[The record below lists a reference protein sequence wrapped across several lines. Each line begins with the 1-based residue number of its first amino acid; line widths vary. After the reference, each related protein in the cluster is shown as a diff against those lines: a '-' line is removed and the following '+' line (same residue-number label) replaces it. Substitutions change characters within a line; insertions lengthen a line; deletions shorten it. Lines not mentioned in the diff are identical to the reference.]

1 MAINASKITA
11 TDSLN
16 QLREEFNQLISDV
29 ENLEKG
35 IAVFNSFSAN
45 TAKVHQFETNEGI
58 TYNPPTAS
66 GTLVVASELAGN
78 VAGQITL
85 ADESSDTENFITFAN
100 AATGGQALKTGT
112 NLTFNANT
120 GLLST
125 SLLSTTSLSISDG
138 GNIGSASATNAL
150 TIASD
155 GVVTLVDDLVIKN
168 GGTIGSS
175 SANDAMT
182 IASSGIV
189 TFKDDI
195 LIKDSGTIGSASAT
209 SAITIASDGVVTLVD
224 DLVIKDS
231 GTIGSASDPDSIEID
246 SSGNVNITQGRD
258 GLKLNGTEI
267 FKLIYPV
274 GSIYISATLATASDV
289 AAAFG
294 GTWVAFGAGKVM
306 VGLDSGDTDFDESE
320 KTDGSKTNTLAINQI
335 PEHAHHVANTSQ
347 TGSGAS
353 TLESTNHLSRF
364 RSGGENPEYGFRG
377 TATAPTVGLS
387 SMNLFDVND
396 VQQSAE
402 TTTSVTNLQPYIV
415 VYMYRRTDL

>member
-1 MAINASKITA
+1 MAINASKITT

-45 TAKVHQFETNEGI
+45 TANVHQFETNDGI
-58 TYNPPTAS
+58 IYNPPTSS
-66 GTLVVASELAGN
+66 GTLVVTSQLGGN
-78 VAGQITL
+78 IADEINLT
-85 ADESSDTENFITFAN
+85 DESSDTENFIIFAN
-100 AATGGQALKTGT
+100 SATGNQALKTGT
-112 NLTFNANT
+112 NLSFNANT

-125 SLLSTTSLSISDG
+125 TDLSISGDIQG
-138 GNIGSASATNAL
+138 TPNFSGRPTFAASL
-150 TIASD
+150 TIQ
-155 GVVTLVDDLVIKN
+155 N
-168 GGTIGSS
+168 GGQIGSS

-246 SSGNVNITQGRD
+246 SSGNVNITQGKD

-274 GSIYISATLATASDV
+274 GSIYISATLATTGAV
-289 AAAFG
+289 ATAFG
-294 GTWVAFGAGKVM
+294 GTWEVFGAGKVL
-306 VGLDSGDTDFDESE
+306 VGFETGDATFGTALGEGGAE
-320 KTDGSKTNTLAINQI
+320 NNTLDITQI
-335 PEHAHHVANTSQ
+335 PEHSHYIARSTSGTAGSLASDNHMTTSNTLTSRSAYSLAGTDNNPTIGLTGMEIQ
-347 TGSGAS
+347 DATGSEQ
-353 TLESTNHLSRF
+353 T
-364 RSGGENPEYGFRG
+364 
-377 TATAPTVGLS
+377 
-387 SMNLFDVND
+387 
-396 VQQSAE
+396 Q
-402 TTTSVTNLQPYIV
+402 TSVTNLQPYIV
-415 VYMYRRTDL
+415 VYMYRRTAL

>member
-1 MAINASKITA
+1 M
-11 TDSLN
+11 
-16 QLREEFNQLISDV
+16 
-29 ENLEKG
+29 
-35 IAVFNSFSAN
+35 
-45 TAKVHQFETNEGI
+45 
-58 TYNPPTAS
+58 
-66 GTLVVASELAGN
+66 VVASELAGN

-138 GNIGSASATNAL
+138 GNIGSSSTTNAI

-258 GLKLNGTEI
+258 GLKLGSGADTEI

-294 GTWVAFGAGKVM
+294 GTWVAFGAGRVL
-306 VGLDSGDTDFDESE
+306 VGFETGDATFGTALGEGGAE
-320 KTDGSKTNTLAINQI
+320 NNTLDITQI
-335 PEHAHHVANTSQ
+335 PEHSHYIARSTSGTAGSLSSSNHMTTSNTLTSRSAYSLGGTTNNPSVGLTGMEIQ
-347 TGSGAS
+347 DATGSEQ
-353 TLESTNHLSRF
+353 T
-364 RSGGENPEYGFRG
+364 
-377 TATAPTVGLS
+377 
-387 SMNLFDVND
+387 
-396 VQQSAE
+396 Q
-402 TTTSVTNLQPYIV
+402 TSVTNLQPYIV

>member
-1 MAINASKITA
+1 MAINASKITT

-45 TAKVHQFETNEGI
+45 TANVHQFETNDGI
-58 TYNPPTAS
+58 IYNPPTSS
-66 GTLVVASELAGN
+66 GTLVVTSQLGGN
-78 VAGQITL
+78 IADEINLT
-85 ADESSDTENFITFAN
+85 DESSDTQNFITFAN
-100 AATGGQALKTGT
+100 AAAGVSAAGQALKTGT
-112 NLTFNANT
+112 NLTFNSSS
-120 GLLST
+120 GI
-125 SLLSTTSLSISDG
+125 LSTTGLSISDG
-138 GNIGSASATNAL
+138 GNIGSSSTTNAI

-182 IASSGIV
+182 IASTGIV

-195 LIKDSGTIGSASAT
+195 LIKDDGTIGSASAT

-224 DLVIKDS
+224 DLKIKDG
-231 GTIGSASDPDSIEID
+231 GTIGSASDPDSISID

-258 GLKLNGTEI
+258 GLKLSGTEI

-294 GTWVAFGAGKVM
+294 GTWVAFGAGRVL
-306 VGLDSGDTDFDESE
+306 VGFETGDATFGTALGEGGAE
-320 KTDGSKTNTLAINQI
+320 NNTLDITQI
-335 PEHAHHVANTSQ
+335 PEHSHYIARSTSGTAGSLSSSNHMTTSNTLTSRSAYSLGGTTNNPSVGLTGMEIQ
-347 TGSGAS
+347 DATGSEQ
-353 TLESTNHLSRF
+353 T
-364 RSGGENPEYGFRG
+364 
-377 TATAPTVGLS
+377 
-387 SMNLFDVND
+387 
-396 VQQSAE
+396 Q
-402 TTTSVTNLQPYIV
+402 TSVTNLQPYIV

>member
-1 MAINASKITA
+1 MAINASKITT

-45 TAKVHQFETNEGI
+45 TANVHQFETNDGI
-58 TYNPPTAS
+58 IYNPPTSS
-66 GTLVVASELAGN
+66 GTLVVASELGGN
-78 VAGQITL
+78 IAGQINL

-100 AATGGQALKTGT
+100 SATGGQALKTGT
-112 NLTFNANT
+112 NLSFNANT
-120 GLLST
+120 GI
-125 SLLSTTSLSISDG
+125 LSTTGLSISDG
-138 GNIGSASATNAL
+138 GTIGSASATSAI

-182 IASSGIV
+182 IASTGIV

-195 LIKDSGTIGSASAT
+195 LIKDDGTIGSASAT

-224 DLVIKDS
+224 DLKIKDG
-231 GTIGSASDPDSIEID
+231 GTIGSASDPDSISID

-289 AAAFG
+289 ATAFG
-294 GTWVAFGAGKVM
+294 GTWVAFGAGRVL
-306 VGLDSGDTDFDESE
+306 VGFETGDATFGTALGEGGAE
-320 KTDGSKTNTLAINQI
+320 NNTLDITQI
-335 PEHAHHVANTSQ
+335 PEHSHYIARSTSGTAGSLSSSNHMTTSNTLTSRSAYSLGGTTNNPSVGLTGMEIQ
-347 TGSGAS
+347 DATGSEQ
-353 TLESTNHLSRF
+353 T
-364 RSGGENPEYGFRG
+364 
-377 TATAPTVGLS
+377 
-387 SMNLFDVND
+387 
-396 VQQSAE
+396 Q
-402 TTTSVTNLQPYIV
+402 TSVTNLQPYIV

>member
-1 MAINASKITA
+1 MAINASKITT

-45 TAKVHQFETNEGI
+45 TANVHQFETNDGI
-58 TYNPPTAS
+58 IYNPPTSS
-66 GTLVVASELAGN
+66 GTLVVTSQLGGN
-78 VAGQITL
+78 IADEINLT
-85 ADESSDTENFITFAN
+85 DESSDTQNFITFAN
-100 AATGGQALKTGT
+100 AAGGETAAGQALKTGT
-112 NLTFNANT
+112 NLTFNSSS
-120 GLLST
+120 GI
-125 SLLSTTSLSISDG
+125 LSTTGLSISDG
-138 GNIGSASATNAL
+138 GNIGSSSTTNAI

-182 IASSGIV
+182 IASTGIV

-195 LIKDSGTIGSASAT
+195 LIKDDGTIGSASAT

-224 DLVIKDS
+224 DLKIKDD
-231 GTIGSASDPDSIEID
+231 GTIGSASDPDSISID

-258 GLKLNGTEI
+258 GLKLGSPSGADTEI

-289 AAAFG
+289 ATAFG
-294 GTWVAFGAGKVM
+294 GTWVAFGAGRVL
-306 VGLDSGDTDFDESE
+306 VGFETGDATFGTALGEGGAE
-320 KTDGSKTNTLAINQI
+320 NNTLDITQI
-335 PEHAHHVANTSQ
+335 PEHSHYIARSTSGTAGSLSSSNHMTTSNTLTSRSAYSLAGTTNNPSVGLTGMEIQ
-347 TGSGAS
+347 DATGSEQ
-353 TLESTNHLSRF
+353 T
-364 RSGGENPEYGFRG
+364 
-377 TATAPTVGLS
+377 
-387 SMNLFDVND
+387 
-396 VQQSAE
+396 Q
-402 TTTSVTNLQPYIV
+402 TSVTNLQPYIV